1 MPVVAGVAAVVG
13 VGMSVAGAV
22 GSKKAGDQQAAAAR
36 ELGEENA
43 QVLERQAE
51 QGKKVM
57 GFELGQFGR
66 QANKFSGSQA
76 AAMGSGG
83 ITSGGSASLIKS
95 TSATNLKRD
104 RTNLY
109 DTYQN
114 KIDELYNQ
122 AELTRKTAN
131 LQGEVLK
138 AQGNANMWSNIG
150 SAVGGVGTAVSQFGQ
165 IETGQGSDGWFSYS

>member
-13 VGMSVAGAV
+13 IGMNIAGAV
-22 GSKKAGDQQAAAAR
+22 GAKRAGDKSADAAKV
-36 ELGEENA
+36 LGEENA

-51 QGKKVM
+51 QGKRVM

-83 ITSGGSASLIKS
+83 VASGGSASLIKS

-122 AELTRKTAN
+122 AALTRKTAN
-131 LQGEVLK
+131 MQGDVLQ
-138 AQGNANMWSNIG
+138 AQGNANMWSSIG
-150 SAVGGVGTAVSQFGQ
+150 GAVGAVGTAAGQFGQ
-165 IETGQGSDGWFSYS
+165 IQSGNSSSWFTYQ